1 VGVADIVHGLILASA
16 APDVDARTPTS
27 HPLMYLP
34 NASLKSGCQR
44 ESAGLF

>member
-1 VGVADIVHGLILASA
+1 VGVADIVHGLILAS
-16 APDVDARTPTS
+16 DVDARTPAS